1 MNTVEK
7 EVSEA
12 EVTIAGMTLLPAS
25 VTLVHEGRDSNAVKR
40 SFVQQVPVPDAGLA
54 ARAFSELH
62 LGDRVH
68 VTVVNEWRGD
78 GCDTYLLDF
87 RKNAEVNQEE
97 LRAKNGAN
105 GFVHSEVPQAIVQ
118 PKQAVKL

>member
-25 VTLVHEGRDSNAVKR
+25 VTLVHEGQDGNTVKR

-62 LGDRVH
+62 PGDRVY
-68 VTVVNEWRGD
+68 VTVVNEWREE

-87 RKNAEVNQEE
+87 RKNTEVNHAEP
-97 LRAKNGAN
+97 RTKNGAN
-105 GFVHSEVPQAIVQ
+105 GFVHSEVPQAVVQ
-118 PKQAVKL
+118 PKQAVNA